1 MTQIDTVQFE
11 IEKAI
16 ITGDFPS
23 NARLPSERELAVT
36 FNTSRNSI
44 REAIARLAI
53 LGIVSTRAQ
62 SGSYVEDIRKAS
74 LDVQLYLFGRHGVY
88 NTDMLKGMLSLC
100 ACIETQAAETAASSQ
115 QHAQHARRL
124 EACTSDADYHLYL
137 VSTAE
142 NPVFDAVFNSM
153 GVLLS
158 WLDSSMS
165 DAASTELAW
174 HRERANQA
182 IREGNSLLAGRSID
196 ALYGVLIQ
204 VIIGPTKNIDS
215 K

>member
-1 MTQIDTVQFE
+1 MTQIDTVQFG
-11 IEKAI
+11 IENAI

-23 NARLPSERELAVT
+23 NTRLPSERELAVS

-62 SGSYVEDIRKAS
+62 SGSYVGDIRKAS

-88 NTDMLKGMLSLC
+88 SSDMLKGLLSLC
-100 ACIETQAAETAASSQ
+100 ACVETQAAETAASSQ
-115 QHAQHARRL
+115 QHLAHALKL
-124 EACTSDADYHLYL
+124 ETTASGADYHMYL

-142 NPVFDAVFNSM
+142 NPVFDAVFSSM

-158 WLDSSMS
+158 WIDSSMH
-165 DAASTELAW
+165 DAESTELSW
-174 HRERANQA
+174 YRERTNQA

-204 VIIGPTKNIDS
+204 AMIGPTKN
-215 K
+215 